1 LFNIVIYSYLLL
13 PLCFLIL
20 KGKIKE
26 RFLVII
32 SAYGIFIFALLLI
45 YYLLPKDV
53 KKYYQAFYTFFEY
66 SFFAFVFWYTIQN
79 KKIKRLIIYFSVVF
93 ISFQSFFV
101 TITSLQRL
109 DSIPIGIETILIF
122 IYIFFFFYEF
132 SRNNRNLFIYNHHCF
147 WISVG
152 ILIYLGGSFFFYL
165 MINHLDTEEINRFG
179 NLTYIAEIIK
189 NVLFAIAMFINKK
202 FSTSENKNSSSKVPN
217 LDMI

>member
-1 LFNIVIYSYLLL
+1 MFNIVIYSYLLL